1 MCSHRE
7 GYEIFN
13 ISHDAIIYIVLA
25 NYSENLSRT
34 AVVISDFVYEN
45 I

>member
-7 GYEIFN
+7 GYEILN
-13 ISHDAIIYIVLA
+13 ISHDAIMYIVLA
-25 NYSENLSRT
+25 NSENISKI
-34 AVVISDFVYEN
+34 AAVISDFVYEN